1 MEDNTAS
8 STSTEV
14 SPAGV
19 ERVDGT
25 ATAGSASS
33 TDSVVPGHSNES
45 SDESTAVLSEV
56 REVFPLP
63 SLRVFLLSS
72 AIRPLVAVYDQIRL
86 WAEQRLSILIFV
98 VVVLSSHGFLF
109 C

>member
-25 ATAGSASS
+25 ATAESASS

-63 SLRVFLLSS
+63 SLRVLLKRKLMPPS
-72 AIRPLVAVYDQIRL
+72 PL
-86 WAEQRLSILIFV
+86 LIF
-98 VVVLSSHGFLF
+98 
-109 C
+109 

>member
-25 ATAGSASS
+25 ATAESASS
-33 TDSVVPGHSNES
+33 TDSVVSGHLNGNPATVAPKES
-45 SDESTAVLSEV
+45 SDESTAVLSDV
-56 REVFPLP
+56 REVLPLL
-63 SLRVFLLSS
+63 SLRVFLLSLLRYVPS
-72 AIRPLVAVYDQIRL
+72 L
-86 WAEQRLSILIFV
+86 LSMTK
-98 VVVLSSHGFLF
+98 SGFGRNSGCLY
-109 C
+109 

>member
-25 ATAGSASS
+25 ATANSASS

-63 SLRVFLLSS
+63 SLRVLLKRKLMPPS
-72 AIRPLVAVYDQIRL
+72 PL
-86 WAEQRLSILIFV
+86 LIF
-98 VVVLSSHGFLF
+98 
-109 C
+109 

>member
-25 ATAGSASS
+25 ATAESASS
-33 TDSVVPGHSNES
+33 TDSVVPGDSNES

-63 SLRVFLLSS
+63 SLRVLLK
-72 AIRPLVAVYDQIRL
+72 RKLMPLSPL
-86 WAEQRLSILIFV
+86 LIF
-98 VVVLSSHGFLF
+98 
-109 C
+109 